1 MTRARER
8 RSEEVIVG
16 LFRRGAKERDVV
28 DTSADVAQDEEPAVA
43 PPPPPRRPPPR
54 LVFYLAYQRI

>member
-1 MTRARER
+1 MTRARGR

-28 DTSADVAQDEEPAVA
+28 ETSADVVPDEEPGRGAGRAVMSGA
-43 PPPPPRRPPPR
+43 G
-54 LVFYLAYQRI
+54 